1 LGDEENMLFW
11 KSKKKTDQVPGNT
24 TGEGLVDDLS
34 ELGIS
39 LDSTVTD
46 PSTALLGGISKAD
59 LRFTYRNLKKGNVDQ
74 AISGAASLIQ
84 RLEKDPAYQNLLRTY
99 PAYKRVLGAAYYVL
113 GLGHE
118 AKDMKAEAAIDFRMA
133 MLVHPGFSPA
143 EQGFNRVILSK

>member
-1 LGDEENMLFW
+1 MLFW
-11 KSKKKTDQVPGNT
+11 KSKKKTEQVPGQT
-24 TGEGLVDDLS
+24 AGEGLIDDLS

-39 LDSTVTD
+39 LGSTVTD

-59 LRFTYRNLKKGNVDQ
+59 LRFAYRNLKKGDADQ
-74 AISGAASLIQ
+74 AISGATSLIQ
-84 RLEKDPAYQNLLRTY
+84 KLEKDPAYQNLLSTY

-118 AKDMKAEAAIDFRMA
+118 AEDMKAEAAMDFKTA
-133 MLVHPGFSPA
+133 MFLHPGFSPA